1 MILPPLSGAKAAA
14 RLKQIV
20 SRGTA
25 PTPDVEAKVRA
36 ILADVRTRG
45 LVAVAEHA
53 RTFDGLGPKQP
64 LRIPARTLEAAA
76 TRCPKPVQD
85 AIKRSIR
92 QVRAFH
98 ERQAEESWVLEG
110 ESGQWLGMRVAPLR
124 RVGLYVPG
132 GAGVYPSTVI
142 MNAVPARVA
151 GVREIAVVTPC
162 PRGID
167 PSVAFALRELDIDE
181 VYATGGAQAI
191 GLLAFGGKGVERVD
205 KIVGPCNVWASVAK
219 REVFGTVDIDNIAGP
234 SEILVFV
241 DETSNLEW
249 VAADLLS
256 QAEHGSGYESAVA
269 LTTSAAVAKALSEA
283 VQRQFETSPRREQL
297 EASLGRYGLLMVCP
311 SWTEAVEVANRIA
324 PEHAEILTANVKEI
338 LEGLRNAGAIFVGPW
353 TPESV
358 GDYMA
363 GPNHILPTN
372 GTARFGSPLGVYDF
386 VKRTSLLLYGPQ
398 ALLADG
404 AHIAHLA
411 DAEGFFHH
419 AQAVRLRL
427 PAAKAALI
435 PAGPKTGRRA
445 APASRTATKAAPLRR
460 GGKK

>member
-1 MILPPLSGAKAAA
+1 MIFPALTGAKAAA

-20 SRGTA
+20 GRGTA
-25 PTPDVEAKVRA
+25 PSPEIEAKVRA
-36 ILADVRTRG
+36 ILADVRDRG
-45 LVAVAEHA
+45 LVAATEYA
-53 RTFDGLGPKQP
+53 RSFDGLGPKQP
-64 LRIPARTLEAAA
+64 LKLTTKTVEAAA
-76 TRCPKPVQD
+76 AKCPKAVQE

-110 ESGQWLGMRVAPLR
+110 ASGQWLGMRIAPLR

-151 GVREIAVVTPC
+151 GVQQIVVVTPC

-167 PSVAFALRELDIDE
+167 PSVAFALRELGIEE
-181 VYATGGAQAI
+181 VYAVGGAQAI
-191 GLLAFGGKGVERVD
+191 GLLAYGGKGVERVD
-205 KIVGPCNVWASVAK
+205 KIVGPCNVWASIAK

-234 SEILVFV
+234 SEILAFF
-241 DETSNLEW
+241 DETSNVDW

-269 LTTSAAVAKALSEA
+269 LTTSPLAAKALSEA
-283 VQRQFETSPRREQL
+283 MQRQFDASPKKKEL
-297 EASLGRYGLLMVCP
+297 EAALSRFGLLMVCP
-311 SWTEAVEVANRIA
+311 NWTVALDVANRIA
-324 PEHAEILTANVKEI
+324 PEHAEILSENVKEI
-338 LEGLRNAGAIFVGPW
+338 LEGLHNAGAIFVGPW
-353 TPESV
+353 TTESV

-372 GTARFGSPLGVYDF
+372 GTARFASPLGVYDF

-398 ALLADG
+398 ALAADG
-404 AHIAHLA
+404 PHIAALA

-419 AQAVRLRL
+419 AEAVRMRL
-427 PAAKAALI
+427 PAAKAAI
-435 PAGPKTGRRA
+435 QPTGSKPVAPRRA
-445 APASRTATKAAPLRR
+445 RPVSRAAKVAKPRR
-460 GGKK
+460 TP